1 MGMRM
6 DAIWALARLESQAEL
21 PLLER
26 YANANVEAS
35 RHAGT
40 TTPRRGTGCDGAIAA
55 RARCLDVEAHGRGR
69 NPAHSESGAPDAPG
83 LRAYAAA
90 TAAQA
95 EGMTDGA
102 KGSAAVKGF
111 GDGTATAHSAMST
124 IRAHVRT

>member
-6 DAIWALARLESQAEL
+6 DAIWGLARLESQ
-21 PLLER
+21 
-26 YANANVEAS
+26 VEFAASGALCQRKRRAS

-69 NPAHSESGAPDAPG
+69 NPAHSESGASDAPG

-90 TAAQA
+90 AAAQA
-95 EGMTDGA
+95 EEMTDGE

-111 GDGTATAHSAMST
+111 EDGTGTAHSAMST